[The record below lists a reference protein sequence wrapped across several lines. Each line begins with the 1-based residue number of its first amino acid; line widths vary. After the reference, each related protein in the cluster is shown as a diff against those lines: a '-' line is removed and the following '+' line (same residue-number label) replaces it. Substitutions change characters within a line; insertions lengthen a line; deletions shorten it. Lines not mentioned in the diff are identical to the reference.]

1 MKVGVVVP
9 ILNQYKLALEALASV
24 DTIHHWEPIIID
36 NWRNPR
42 SVSESWNLGID
53 IAIERLCD
61 YILVINDDVVLSPW
75 TIDNQ
80 IEYLENPHKKAAGV
94 RMTTGWATGK
104 DYVEMMNWPEPE
116 GEGPF
121 VSGADF
127 ACFLITPEV
136 FNEIGRFDENFKPA
150 YYEDNDYHRRVLMA
164 EYKIE
169 IVTTAPYLH
178 YGSVTQKESGVVNN
192 FQMQQNLQYY
202 KNKWGGGPG
211 AETYAHPYNDSLY
224 TIRDWTEPA

>member
-9 ILNQYKLALEALASV
+9 VLNQYKLALEALYSV

-42 SVSESWNLGID
+42 SVAASWNLGIE

-80 IEYLENPHKKAAGV
+80 IEYLENKEKRDAKV
-94 RMTTGWATGK
+94 RMTTGWSTGSN
-104 DYVEMMNWPEPE
+104 DVEMRNWPEPNQNS
-116 GEGPF
+116 PF

-127 ACFLITPEV
+127 ACFMITPDF
-136 FNEIGRFDENFKPA
+136 FNEIGLFDENFQPA
-150 YYEDNDYHRRVLMA
+150 YFEDNDYHRRVLMA

-178 YGSVTQKESGVVNN
+178 YGSRTQKESGVVNN
-192 FQMQQNLQYY
+192 FQFEQNKQYY
-202 KNKWGGGPG
+202 KTKWGGGPG
-211 AETYAHPYNDSLY
+211 AEIFATPYNDPTL
-224 TIRDWTEPA
+224 TIKDWTAPG